1 MKKTIQTLVL
11 SVATSTL
18 LLAQAPATIPEK
30 PEVIMVQGG
39 SFQMGSN
46 QETDEQPV
54 HSESVNSFSIGKY
67 EVTVGQYKAFCTA
80 TGRAMPEEPNW
91 GWQDKHPEN
100 SIT

>member
-54 HSESVNSFSIGKY
+54 HSVSK
-67 EVTVGQYKAFCTA
+67 
-80 TGRAMPEEPNW
+80 EPLR
-91 GWQDKHPEN
+91 DPKTDIMKEN
-100 SIT
+100 RYIIAG

>member
-54 HSESVNSFSIGKY
+54 HSVKKLFLSMKTLSFYIKITANS
-67 EVTVGQYKAFCTA
+67 
-80 TGRAMPEEPNW
+80 R
-91 GWQDKHPEN
+91 
-100 SIT
+100 